1 MTIGPQLQRIRDDH
15 PELVV
20 DWLESIDSTQLR
32 VLPDSLLISEQQ
44 SAGVGRR
51 GNHWLTPAGRA
62 VCLSYRFTLPLN
74 ARDMS
79 GYALVIGL
87 AIIDTI
93 RAFEPAAGAGLKWP
107 NDLYAA
113 GQKFGGILINLN
125 STSDGQLDVTV
136 GIGINW
142 SLTTEQ
148 LNSVNQAV
156 CNIPL
161 SQHPERG
168 AFISRLINHINSH
181 NQRFVR
187 HGWPGFLTEW
197 LAVDVL
203 LDQLIRVVQDDQ
215 TLTGLC
221 QGVDEQGRLLVLIDG
236 RMRHFSGGEVSVRV
250 I

>member
-1 MTIGPQLQRIRDDH
+1 MATEQQLQLIRDAH
-15 PELVV
+15 PGLKV
-20 DWLESIDSTQLR
+20 DWLHEVDSTQSR
-32 VLPDSLLISEQQ
+32 VRPDSLLISEQQ

-125 STSDGQLDVTV
+125 SASDGQLDVTV

-168 AFISRLINHINSH
+168 AFISRLISHINSH

-187 HGWPGFLTEW
+187 HGWPGFLADW
-197 LAVDVL
+197 QAVDVL

-215 TLTGLC
+215 NLTGLC
-221 QGVDEQGRLLVLIDG
+221 QGVDEQGHLLVLVDG